1 MEEEAA
7 APVTDDVA
15 EAVAAMAVDD
25 VVAPEEENVGG
36 EGVDVNAYEEVE
48 ISPPTQSYDE
58 AQGKNSLAS
67 CSAVSLRMR
76 V

>member
-25 VVAPEEENVGG
+25 VGG

-67 CSAVSLRMR
+67 CSAVPLRMR
-76 V
+76 I